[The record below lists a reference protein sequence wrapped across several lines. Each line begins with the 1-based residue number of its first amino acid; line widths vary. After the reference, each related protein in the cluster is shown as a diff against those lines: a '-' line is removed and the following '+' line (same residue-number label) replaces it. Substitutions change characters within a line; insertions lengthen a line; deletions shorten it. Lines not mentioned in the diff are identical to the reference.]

1 MRVNLPK
8 FECLGI
14 RYRGKYCFGM
24 LRAVETPYPKV
35 NPIQSNPMYFFRQ
48 AFFLCVIFYSMVS
61 DGVTLK
67 IMMVE
72 SLKFTIAFC

>member
-14 RYRGKYCFGM
+14 RYRGKYCFGI
-24 LRAVETPYPKV
+24 L
-35 NPIQSNPMYFFRQ
+35 MYFFRQ